1 MIILLVINEMQIK
14 TTMFYNYTP
23 IRITKIKIKKIS
35 SIVKDVEQ
43 INSHMWLREWKTDW
57 QNLIKL
63 IYECTMTPQFYSQ
76 DSPK

>member
-14 TTMFYNYTP
+14 TPMFYNYTP

-43 INSHMWLREWKTDW
+43 INSHVVERME
-57 QNLIKL
+57 N
-63 IYECTMTPQFYSQ
+63 
-76 DSPK
+76 